1 MIEFVIELTKRLQ
14 RNKKVS
20 YACGD
25 AKNRT
30 EKKNNFEFFFSKFE

>member
-1 MIEFVIELTKRLQ
+1 MIEFVLELTKRLE
-14 RNKKVS
+14 RNQKKVN

-30 EKKNNFEFFFSKFE
+30 EKRTNFEFFSQAL